1 MAAAS
6 VFEFDTLTVD
16 VYGHTYE
23 QRRQSA
29 QSRTETLEQGI
40 ELELVAIPGG
50 SFSMGAPSTE
60 EGWDASQSPQHIVTI
75 APFWMGKYPVTQA
88 QWSVVAALPEVHHA
102 LPLKPSCFTGATR
115 PVEQVSWQDAT
126 EFCDR
131 LAAQTG
137 HRYRLPTEA
146 EWEYACRAS
155 PMPTSGTP
163 GSEDVRSETTAAP
176 FWFGETITTALANY
190 SGVDW
195 EYEGRVCSRGSYG
208 KGSTGLDRR
217 ETTDVGSFAIANP
230 FGLYDM
236 HGLVREWCVDR
247 WHDSYDGAP
256 YNGTAWIENGI
267 TDQRVLRGGSWNS
280 GPKACRSAFRS
291 KLNPDTHLYDI
302 GFRVVGEG

>member
-16 VYGHTYE
+16 VYGHIQE

-29 QSRTETLEQGI
+29 PHRVDDLGQGI
-40 ELELVAIPGG
+40 GLELVAISGG
-50 SFSMGAPSTE
+50 NFTMGAPNTE
-60 EGWDASQSPQHIVTI
+60 EGWHPSQSPQHSVTI

-88 QWSVVAALPEVHHA
+88 QWGLVAALPKVNHS
-102 LPLKPSCFTGATR
+102 LPPKPSCFTGATR
-115 PVEQVSWQDAT
+115 PVEQVSWQDAV

-137 HRYRLPTEA
+137 RIYRLPTEA
-146 EWEYACRAS
+146 EWEYACRA
-155 PMPTSGTP
+155 
-163 GSEDVRSETTAAP
+163 TTVSP
-176 FWFGETITTALANY
+176 FWLGETITTALANY

-195 EYEGRVCSRGSYG
+195 EYEGRVCSKGSYG
-208 KGSTGLDRR
+208 KGATGSDRR
-217 ETTDVGSFAIANP
+217 ETTVVGSFAIANP

-236 HGLVREWCVDR
+236 HGLVREWCIDR
-247 WHDSYDGAP
+247 WHDSYDGALDD
-256 YNGTAWIENGI
+256 GTAWIENST

-291 KLNPDTHLYDI
+291 KLNPDTHLYDV